1 MAEFLIST
9 LRQSLEDRIA
19 IGADV
24 SDIANFVSDA
34 LKKNIKQNYFS
45 EIILVIGAYKRSEQQ
60 YYNQLITAEAFNIA
74 GAVFS
79 RNLVKSLDRFE
90 DLDKMGLLRSTDQ
103 LVMPASNAIL
113 VDQEKVIG
121 KRSFL
126 PTEWFKT
133 GDDISREICKIRL
146 DDDTTGTG
154 LYLKGGYVL
163 TNRHV
168 LPNKEIAAKCELI
181 FNFNYKDRTETI
193 LRKLDVDADFLI
205 GTEDQS
211 DLMKDFD
218 FALFK
223 LKGTLDFPGIELSD
237 DLNMP
242 KNDDMVCV
250 IQHPW
255 GRPKEL
261 SLGPVM
267 GVDDQTIHYAADTN
281 PGSSGAPVFNKKWQ
295 LVALHFGHLNN
306 ENFNRGLRIDQLIK
320 VLSPD
325 WKDRLL
331 SK

>member
-34 LKKNIKQNYFS
+34 LKKNIKQNYYS
-45 EIILVIGAYKRSEQQ
+45 QIILIIGAYKRSEQQ
-60 YYNQLITAEAFNIA
+60 FYNQLITAEAFNIA
-74 GAVFS
+74 GSVFS
-79 RNLVKSLDRFE
+79 RNLVKSLERFE
-90 DLDKMGLLRSTDQ
+90 DLDKMGLLRATDQ
-103 LVMPASNAIL
+103 VVMPNSNAVV
-113 VDQEKVIG
+113 VDEEKVIG

-154 LYLKGGYVL
+154 VHLKGGYIL

-168 LPNKEIAAKCELI
+168 LPDKETAEKCDLV
-181 FNFNYKDRTETI
+181 FNFNHQDRTETI
-193 LRKLDVDADFLI
+193 LRKLDVDAAFVI
-205 GTEDQS
+205 GAENQS
-211 DLMKDFD
+211 DLMQDFD

-223 LKGTLDFPGIELSD
+223 LKGQLDFPGVEPTD
-237 DLNMP
+237 DHSLP
-242 KNDDMVCV
+242 KSDDMVCI

-267 GVDDQTIHYAADTN
+267 GSDDQNIHYAADTN
-281 PGSSGAPVFNKKWQ
+281 PGSSGSPVFNKKWQ
-295 LVALHFGHLNN
+295 LVALHFGHLPG
-306 ENFNRGLRIDQLIK
+306 EQFNRGLRMDQLLQ
-320 VLSPD
+320 VLSED